1 MAQHDYNIANQSGA
15 AFRTDLNNSLSAILS
30 NNSGSSQP
38 ATRTAYMFWA
48 DTNDNVLKM
57 RNSSNSAWQG
67 LFTFEGN
74 INRRLSVGTSAPVPS
89 SYNSNYDDL
98 VVYQSSGN
106 GGITIATGS
115 SATGGIAFAEGTSG
129 TSAYTAYIQYNQSL
143 NQFEIGA
150 EAATRVFIGG
160 GGRLGVVA
168 TQDDVLI
175 LGSTNASGASK
186 RLISG
191 RHSGTEAVVNSG
203 TECFVVYTDGNVK
216 NTNNSYTGLSDIKLK
231 ENVVDA
237 SSQWDDIRGIRVRKY
252 NFKEGQTHT
261 QIGVIAQEVE
271 QISPGL
277 VFDSPDLNKDGEPVG
292 TVTKNVNYSVL
303 YMKAVKA
310 LQEAMERIEQLE
322 AKVAALEN
330 A

>member
-1 MAQHDYNIANQSGA
+1 MAQHDYDIANQSGA
-15 AFRTDLNNSLSAILS
+15 SFRSDLNLCLDAIQS
-30 NNSGSSQP
+30 TNSGSSQP
-38 ATRTAYMFWA
+38 SSRVAYMLWA
-48 DTNDNVLKM
+48 NTTASELQLRDGA
-57 RNSSNSAWQG
+57 NSAWQG
-67 LFTFEGN
+67 LFTFAGN
-74 INRRLSVGTSAPVPS
+74 INRPLSVGTSAPVPS

-115 SATGGIAFAEGTSG
+115 SATGGIAFAQGTSG
-129 TSAYTAYIQYNQSL
+129 TSAYTAYIQYNQSV

-160 GGRLGVVA
+160 GGRLGVIA
-168 TQDDVLI
+168 TQSDVLI
-175 LGSTNASGASK
+175 LGSTNASGTSN

-191 RHSGTEAVVNSG
+191 KYSGTEAVVNSG
-203 TECFVVYTDGNVK
+203 TECFVVYTNGDVK

-237 SSQWDDIRGIRVRKY
+237 SSQWDDIKGIRVRKY

-310 LQEAMERIEQLE
+310 LQEAMDRIETLE
-322 AKVAALEN
+322 AKVAALE
-330 A
+330 AA